1 MRADLNLDE
10 LVVSVVGEPT
20 VSPNSPNSPA
30 ARVGET
36 VASLPTVLA
45 ADVTPRQLS
54 YLWSPRIPLGELTIG
69 VGRGGLG
76 KTVLLAAEIP
86 ARVTRGE
93 LDGDLDGPANVLIA
107 SGEDAIDHTLVPR
120 LYAAGADLDRV
131 RFLTDLLTLP
141 DDVERLAAA
150 VAEHDAK
157 LVIIDPLAA
166 ALGAG
171 VDSHRDAS
179 IRRALSPLANLAH
192 ESGAAVVAIAHLNKS
207 PTGDLYLA
215 VSGSAGLFNAA
226 RSVLVVAGDPD
237 TEAADN
243 ARVLMHG
250 KSNTAEL
257 APAVR
262 FAVVGTDVEAGELT
276 LNVPRAELGDEVPGL
291 SVHDVLDQGTAEDRS
306 ASSEAEEWLREAL
319 ANGPRHARNIKADAQ
334 RAGYPPRTLERAAGS
349 LDRRGEL
356 RRRRDGFQGPVTW
369 ELVTHSPPNSPNPNA
384 GEYGEYGESESPT

>member
-1 MRADLNLDE
+1 MRADLDLDKLTTD
-10 LVVSVVGEPT
+10 LVGA
-20 VSPNSPNSPA
+20 SPSSPSSPYSPS
-30 ARVGET
+30 ARAGET

-45 ADVTPRQLS
+45 ADVTPRRLS

-131 RFLTDLLTLP
+131 RFLTDMLTLP
-141 DDVERLAAA
+141 EDVERLHAA
-150 VAEHDAK
+150 VEEHDAK

-166 ALGAG
+166 ALGSN

-179 IRRALSPLANLAH
+179 IRRALSPLASLAH

-257 APAVR
+257 AAAVR
-262 FAVVGTDVEAGELT
+262 FAVVGTDVHVADLT

-291 SVHDVLDQGTAEDRS
+291 SVHDVLDQGTAEDRN
-306 ASSEAEEWLREAL
+306 ASSEAEEWLRESL
-319 ANGPRHARNIKADAQ
+319 ANGPRHARNVKADAQ

-356 RRRRDGFQGPVTW
+356 RRRRDGFGGPVTW
-369 ELVTHSPPNSPNPNA
+369 ELVAHSPSTSPTLPD
-384 GEYGEYGESESPT
+384 GENGEYGESEAPS

>member
-1 MRADLNLDE
+1 MRVDLDKLATD
-10 LVVSVVGEPT
+10 LVGA
-20 VSPNSPNSPA
+20 SPSSPYSPS
-30 ARVGET
+30 ARAGAT

-45 ADVTPRQLS
+45 ADVTPRRLS

-76 KTVLLAAEIP
+76 KTVLLAAELA

-131 RFLTDLLTLP
+131 RFLTDMLTLP
-141 DDVERLAAA
+141 DEVEQLHAA
-150 VAEHDAK
+150 VVEHDAR

-166 ALGAG
+166 ALGSNI
-171 VDSHRDAS
+171 DSHRDAS
-179 IRRALSPLANLAH
+179 IRRALSPLAKLAH
-192 ESGAAVVAIAHLNKS
+192 ESGTAVVAIAHLNKS

-226 RSVLVVAGDPD
+226 RSVLVVAADPD

-243 ARVLMHG
+243 ARVLLHG

-262 FAVVGTDVEAGELT
+262 FSVVGTDVHVGEVT
-276 LNVPRAELGDEVPGL
+276 LNVPRAEIGEEVPGL
-291 SVHDVLDQGTAEDRS
+291 SVHDVLDQGTAEDRN
-306 ASSEAEEWLREAL
+306 ASSEAEEWLRESL
-319 ANGPRHARNIKADAQ
+319 ANGPRHARNVKADAQ
-334 RAGYPPRTLERAAGS
+334 KAGYPARTLERAAGS

-356 RRRRDGFQGPVTW
+356 RRRRDGFGGPVTW
-369 ELVTHSPPNSPNPNA
+369 ELVTHSPPTSPTLTH
-384 GEYGEYGESESPT
+384 GEYGEYGESGAPS

>member
-45 ADVTPRQLS
+45 ADVTPRKLS